1 MILAGFEDYTDNEF
15 NTVKEYKEAIL
26 SVIDRDLEVF
36 DPIVDGDVE
45 LSEGSAYLREKVE
58 KFFNK
63 NTFISNVDI
72 IKEELLNY
80 IEKVP
85 RGLSKTQKEGYK
97 FEIGVVKEVINEI
110 ESIKLDRELNAEFE
124 FV

>member
-124 FV
+124 LV